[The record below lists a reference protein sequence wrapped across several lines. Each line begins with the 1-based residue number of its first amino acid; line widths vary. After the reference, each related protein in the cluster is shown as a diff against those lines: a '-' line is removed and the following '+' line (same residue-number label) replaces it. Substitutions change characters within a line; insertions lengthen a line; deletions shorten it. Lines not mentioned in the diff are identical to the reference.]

1 MLCRRSLR
9 KLPDMHRRALQPQRL
24 ILIMAGLSLSGCS
37 IVSPAPLWEL
47 AKATGSLASMAMATN
62 PGESSNTVYHVH
74 DPLKELC
81 IEFNPQA
88 QVADIVPALQIA
100 LRQHQIESRVYESMV
115 ATEKCSVWL
124 KYSAF
129 IDWGQYPLS
138 DRYKPYV
145 SKAALT
151 LQTARGQILSSSHY
165 ELDPM
170 LGTSRWAST
179 QDKLA
184 PVVSALL
191 SGIES
196 KPASLPTSQKEK
208 T

>member
-1 MLCRRSLR
+1 MLRRCPPR
-9 KLPDMHRRALQPQRL
+9 KPPGAHRRPPQSL
-24 ILIMAGLSLSGCS
+24 TLVLAMAGLSLSGCS

-47 AKATGSLASMAMATN
+47 AKATGSLASMAMATG
-62 PGESSNTVYHVH
+62 PGEPSNTVYHAH
-74 DPLKELC
+74 EPLTALC

-88 QVADIVPALQIA
+88 QVADIVPALQTA
-100 LRQHQIESRVYESMV
+100 LRRHQIESRVYEGVV
-115 ATEKCSVWL
+115 ATEKCPVWL

-129 IDWGQYPLS
+129 IDWGQHPLS

-151 LQTARGQILSSSHY
+151 LQTARGLVLSSSHY
-165 ELDPM
+165 EVDPAF
-170 LGTSRWAST
+170 GSSKWAST

-184 PVVSALL
+184 PVVSALIT
-191 SGIES
+191 GIEN
-196 KPASLPTSQKEK
+196 KPAANSTSQEGK

>member
-1 MLCRRSLR
+1 
-9 KLPDMHRRALQPQRL
+9 
-24 ILIMAGLSLSGCS
+24 MAGLSLSGCS

-47 AKATGSLASMAMATN
+47 AKATGSLASMATATS
-62 PGESSNTVYHVH
+62 PGEPSDTVYHAH
-74 DPLKELC
+74 EPIKELC

-88 QVADIVPALQIA
+88 QVADIVPALQTA
-100 LRQHQIESRVYESMV
+100 LRRHQIESRVYEGVV
-115 ATEKCSVWL
+115 ATEKCHVWL

-129 IDWGQYPLS
+129 IDWDLHPLS

-151 LQTARGQILSSSHY
+151 LQTARGLVLSSSRY
-165 ELDPM
+165 EMDPTF
-170 LGTSRWAST
+170 GSSKWAST

-184 PVVSALL
+184 PVVSALIT
-191 SGIES
+191 GIEN
-196 KPASLPTSQKEK
+196 KPFSNSASQEGK

>member
-9 KLPDMHRRALQPQRL
+9 KPPGMYRRGIQSQGF
-24 ILIMAGLSLSGCS
+24 ILVVVGLSLSGCS

-62 PGESSNTVYHVH
+62 PGESSNTVHH
-74 DPLKELC
+74 AHEPLKELC
-81 IEFNPQA
+81 IEFNPQT

-100 LRQHQIESRVYESMV
+100 LRQHQIESRVYEGIV

-138 DRYKPYV
+138 DRYRSYV

-165 ELDPM
+165 ELDPL

-191 SGIES
+191 TGIES
-196 KPASLPTSQKEK
+196 KPTSPSTSQKEK

>member
-1 MLCRRSLR
+1 MLCRLSLR
-9 KLPDMHRRALQPQRL
+9 KLLGMHRRALQPQGL

-62 PGESSNTVYHVH
+62 PGESSNTVHH
-74 DPLKELC
+74 AHEPLKELC

-100 LRQHQIESRVYESMV
+100 LRQHQIESRVYEGMV

-165 ELDPM
+165 ELDLM

>member
-1 MLCRRSLR
+1 MLCRRLLR
-9 KLPDMHRRALQPQRL
+9 KPPSL
-24 ILIMAGLSLSGCS
+24 ILMMAGLSLSGCS

-100 LRQHQIESRVYESMV
+100 LRQHQIESRVYEGMV
-115 ATEKCSVWL
+115 AAEKCSVWL

-196 KPASLPTSQKEK
+196 KPAALPTSQKEK

>member
-1 MLCRRSLR
+1 MFRR
-9 KLPDMHRRALQPQRL
+9 HPQYWSPTAHGHTSRPL
-24 ILIMAGLSLSGCS
+24 ILALTLAGLSLSGCS

-62 PGESSNTVYHVH
+62 PGESSNTVHH
-74 DPLKELC
+74 AHEPLKELC
-81 IEFNPQA
+81 IEFNPQT

-100 LRQHQIESRVYESMV
+100 LRQHQIESRVYEGIV

-165 ELDPM
+165 ELNPL

-191 SGIES
+191 TGIES
-196 KPASLPTSQKEK
+196 KPTSPSTSQKEK

>member
-1 MLCRRSLR
+1 MFRCHPQYR
-9 KLPDMHRRALQPQRL
+9 PPAAHRDTSRTL
-24 ILIMAGLSLSGCS
+24 ILALTLAGLSLSGCS

-47 AKATGSLASMAMATN
+47 AKATGSLASMAMAAN
-62 PGESSNTVYHVH
+62 PGEPSNTVHH
-74 DPLKELC
+74 AHEPLKALC

-88 QVADIVPALQIA
+88 QVPDIVPALQIA
-100 LRQHQIESRVYESMV
+100 LRQHQIESRVYEGIV

-165 ELDPM
+165 ELDPI

-191 SGIES
+191 TGIES
-196 KPASLPTSQKEK
+196 KPTFTPSSQKEK
-208 T
+208 I

>member
-9 KLPDMHRRALQPQRL
+9 KPPVMHRRELQPQSL
-24 ILIMAGLSLSGCS
+24 VLVMAGLSLSGCS

-47 AKATGSLASMAMATN
+47 VKATGSLASMAMATT
-62 PGESSNTVYHVH
+62 PGEPSNTVHH
-74 DPLKELC
+74 THEPLKELC

-100 LRQHQIESRVYESMV
+100 LRQHQIESRVYEGIV

-124 KYSAF
+124 RYSAF

-151 LQTARGQILSSSHY
+151 LQTTRGQVLSSSHY
-165 ELDPM
+165 ELDPV
-170 LGTSRWAST
+170 LGTSQWAST

-184 PVVSALL
+184 PVVSALIT
-191 SGIES
+191 GIEN
-196 KPASLPTSQKEK
+196 KPASTPTSQKEK

>member
-9 KLPDMHRRALQPQRL
+9 KPPGMPRGALRPQGL
-24 ILIMAGLSLSGCS
+24 VLVLAGLALSGCS

-47 AKATGSLASMAMATN
+47 AKATGSLASMAVATN
-62 PGESSNTVYHVH
+62 PGEPSNTVHH
-74 DPLKELC
+74 PHEPIKELC

-88 QVADIVPALQIA
+88 QVADIVPALQTA
-100 LRQHQIESRVYESMV
+100 LRQHQIESRVYEGIV
-115 ATEKCSVWL
+115 AAEKCSVWL
-124 KYSAF
+124 KYSAL

-151 LQTARGQILSSSHY
+151 LQTARGRVLSSSHY
-165 ELDPM
+165 ELDPV
-170 LGTSRWAST
+170 LGTSKWAST

-184 PVVSALL
+184 PVVSALIT
-191 SGIES
+191 GIENKS
-196 KPASLPTSQKEK
+196 SPASQKEP